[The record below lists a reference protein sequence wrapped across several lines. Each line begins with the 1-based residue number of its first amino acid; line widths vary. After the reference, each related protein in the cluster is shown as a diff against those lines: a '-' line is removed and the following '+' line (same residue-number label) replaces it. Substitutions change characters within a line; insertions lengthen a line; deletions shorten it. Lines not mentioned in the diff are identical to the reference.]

1 MNKYKLGIVG
11 CGNMGEAI
19 LKGVLDCSF
28 LKPAEIIIYDRD
40 GSREKYIRVNYK
52 VCVAKDIP
60 GLVKQ
65 ARYLLIAVKPQDIKT
80 VLEKL
85 RINFNSKMNT
95 IISII
100 AGIPTGYI
108 EKILSPAAC
117 VIRIMPNTPAL
128 FRKGMA
134 AVSRGKF
141 AKKSDLA
148 FSIELIK
155 SVGDCVLIDEKYQN
169 IATALNGSGPAYFF
183 LFCKHLIDAGIKKGL
198 DPEISKKLV
207 IETMIGAGIAIKES
221 EESPDRLIKKVASPG
236 GTTEAALKEFIKN
249 EFGRIIT
256 GAVEKAEKRA
266 HELEKFSE

>member
-1 MNKYKLGIVG
+1 
-11 CGNMGEAI
+11 MGEAI
-19 LKGVLDCSF
+19 LKGVLDCTF
-28 LKPAEIIIYDRD
+28 LKPGEIIVYDRD
-40 GSREKYIRVNYK
+40 GYREKYIRGSYK
-52 VCVAKDIP
+52 VCAAKDIP
-60 GLVKQ
+60 ELVEQ
-65 ARYLLIAVKPQDIKT
+65 TRYILIAVKPRDIKT

-108 EKILSPAAC
+108 EKILGADAC
-117 VIRIMPNTPAL
+117 VIRIMPNMPAL
-128 FRKGMA
+128 FREGMA
-134 AVSRGKF
+134 AVSIGKF

-155 SVGDCVLIDEKYQN
+155 SVGDCVLIDERYQN

-183 LFCKHLIDAGIKKGL
+183 LFCKYMIDAGIKEGL
-198 DPEISKKLV
+198 DPELSKKLV
-207 IETMIGAGIAIKES
+207 IGTMIGAGIAMKES
-221 EESPDRLIKKVASPG
+221 EENPDSLIKKVASPG

-249 EFGRIIT
+249 GFGRIVT

-266 HELEKFSE
+266 HELEKFSK

>member
-1 MNKYKLGIVG
+1 
-11 CGNMGEAI
+11 MGETI
-19 LKGVLDCSF
+19 LKGVVDCSF

-40 GSREKYIRVNYK
+40 VYREEYIRDNYR

-65 ARYLLIAVKPQDIKT
+65 ARYILIAVKPQDIKT

-85 RINFNSKMNT
+85 RINFNSKTNT

-100 AGIPTGYI
+100 AGTPTGYI
-108 EKILSPAAC
+108 EKILSPDAC

-128 FRKGMA
+128 YRKGMA

-141 AKKSDLA
+141 VKESDLA
-148 FSIELIK
+148 FAIKLIK
-155 SVGDCVLIDEKYQN
+155 SVGDYVLIDEKYQN

-183 LFCKHLIDAGIKKGL
+183 LFCKYLIDAGIKKGL
-198 DPEISKKLV
+198 EPQISKKLV
-207 IETMIGAGIAIKES
+207 IETMIGSGIAIKES
-221 EESPDRLIKKVASPG
+221 KENTDSLIKKVASPG
-236 GTTEAALKEFIKN
+236 GTTEAALKEFMKN
-249 EFGRIIT
+249 EIGRIIT
-256 GAVEKAEKRA
+256 GAVEKAEERA